1 MTQWDTLRLLG
12 NIALAVCAVGAL
24 VLPIVYTLL
33 SRWWRTPTG
42 RYLMLLMVAVLM
54 VFVINIVGVIWT
66 GYAFRLILRIVL
78 YAVVAGGLWTTVF
91 ALLRVQM
98 RPGRHRRNQQ
108 EEDDHA

>member
-1 MTQWDTLRLLG
+1 MDMDTLRLIG
-12 NIALAVCAVGAL
+12 NLALAVCAAGAV
-24 VLPIVYTLL
+24 VLPIVYTVLT
-33 SRWWRTPTG
+33 RWWQTATG
-42 RYLMLLMVAVLM
+42 QYLMLLMVVVLT

-66 GYAFRLILRIVL
+66 GYTFRLVLRAVL
-78 YAVVAGGLWTTVF
+78 YIIVAGGLWTTVF